1 MRVRQYLFACLFLV
15 LPALAQAQQPA
26 APPPPPPQQE
36 GSGEFSLVDTT
47 GNASTQSLGLGAEY
61 FARPEDWEFHAKA
74 AYVRNKSED
83 VLTAQ
88 SLSLLFRGARTLSPR
103 LSAFGEYDFL
113 RDHFAGIDA
122 RHQLLGG
129 LAYKVVDEAPQ
140 TLIVDASLGYANEQR
155 LLPPALSTAIW
166 NAGLNY
172 RAKLSASAEFTRR
185 RRVQSVALG
194 RHRLARPEHRRGD
207 GQDHDGAVIESVQY
221 DPLRAR
227 AGARLQD
234 DRFDHRGGAGGEA
247 AEPMISTHCANA
259 RMKPA
264 RNSRVCSLVS

>member
-1 MRVRQYLFACLFLV
+1 VRVRQYLFACLFLV

-26 APPPPPPQQE
+26 APPPPPQQE

-61 FARPEDWEFHAKA
+61 FARPEDWELHAKA

-155 LLPPALSTAIW
+155 LLPPSLSTAIW

-172 RAKLSASAEFTRR
+172 RAKLSASAEFTDGAGFNQSLSDGTDW
-185 RRVQSVALG
+185 RVQNIAAVTAKITTVLSLKVSNTIRYVHEPVLGFKTTDSITAVALV
-194 RHRLARPEHRRGD
+194 AK
-207 GQDHDGAVIESVQY
+207 
-221 DPLRAR
+221 
-227 AGARLQD
+227 LQ
-234 DRFDHRGGAGGEA
+234 
-247 AEPMISTHCANA
+247 
-259 RMKPA
+259 
-264 RNSRVCSLVS
+264 SR